1 MSSDRIRFAGPIER
15 LPNPVHDLFNAPG
28 RTLRSLFWSV
38 RHRGARVARPIFVVG
53 CPRSGNR
60 LTAGFFAA
68 RPDVAAWLETGR
80 LWDPVHYSDPAAE
93 HHFSVER
100 ATPAEIR
107 RLHRACEWYRQREG
121 RARLLC
127 EHPRNTVRIAF
138 LSRVFPDARFVHVIR
153 DGRAVVSS
161 MVSQIRSR
169 PRRQAQPMGGFCRPP
184 GWRALLRDDLV
195 EQTALQWRA
204 IVRHAREQGAALGER
219 YCEARYEELCAGP
232 RAVCRALFEFAGLPA
247 DEAQL
252 AELPERLELRG
263 EVWRGRL
270 TPKEIANVEECAG
283 DLQAELGYRA

>member
-1 MSSDRIRFAGPIER
+1 MSPSRIRSARVIER

-28 RTLRSLFWSV
+28 RTLRSLIWSA
-38 RHRGARVARPIFVVG
+38 RHPGARLAAPIFVVG

-68 RPDVAAWLETGR
+68 RPDVAAWFETGR
-80 LWDPVHYSDPAAE
+80 LWDPVHYSDPDAE
-93 HHFSVER
+93 HHFPVER

-107 RLHRACEWYRQREG
+107 RLHHACEWYRQREA

-138 LSRVFPDARFVHVIR
+138 LCRVFPDARFIHVIR

-161 MVSQIRSR
+161 IVSQIRSR

-195 EQTALQWRA
+195 EQSALQWRA
-204 IVRHAREQGAALGER
+204 IVRHARAEGAALGDR
-219 YCEARYEELCAGP
+219 YREARYEELCAEP
-232 RAVCRALFEFAGLPA
+232 RATCRALYEFAGLPA

-252 AELPERLELRG
+252 ADIPERLEVRG
-263 EVWRGRL
+263 EVWRERL
-270 TPKEIANVEECAG
+270 TPAEIASVEKSAG
-283 DLQAELGYRA
+283 DLLAELGYGA